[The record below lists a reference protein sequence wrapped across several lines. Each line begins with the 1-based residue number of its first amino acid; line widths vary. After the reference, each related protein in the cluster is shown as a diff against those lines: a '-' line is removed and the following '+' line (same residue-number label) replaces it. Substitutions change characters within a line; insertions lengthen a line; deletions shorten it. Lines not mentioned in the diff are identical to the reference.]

1 MLHRT
6 AAHLRYHC
14 TNSWTGAQLAA
25 KQCFLLESDY
35 AGVVLLHLM
44 PSQQRKA
51 IVVTLKDVVLCTR
64 WKAGPGHLSF

>member
-14 TNSWTGAQLAA
+14 TNFWMGAQLAA

-51 IVVTLKDVVLCTR
+51 IVVTLKDVVLCMR